1 MPIEA
6 AITRG
11 SVASTVPRAY
21 KKSTT
26 ERLALAFLSVCI
38 VIAGAAGCDLVP
50 RSALAA
56 EEQAWTTGGSEA
68 RLDPSAFTVVV
79 LPDTQYYSA
88 KYPGILAAQTR
99 WIVAK
104 RDAAGIA
111 LVMHE
116 GDIVDKDEP
125 LQWERASSSLHGLD
139 GVVPYVLSTGNH
151 DYDRAANFISRSTLI
166 DQYFSERG
174 LDRGTANEG
183 TFEAGHIENSYQ
195 VVETPGGPWLILA
208 IEFGP
213 RDAVLAWADGIA
225 KRFGQMPAVVLTHA
239 YLYSDNTRYDH
250 VLRPD
255 QLWNPHRYLSDAS
268 PGGVNDG
275 EEIWKKLV
283 VKNDNILFVLCGH
296 DLGAGIGRLTS
307 TRPDGTKV
315 HQILANYQMEARGGE
330 GYLRLMRFSPTQRK
344 VVILTYSPYLDRFKV
359 DSDNQF
365 TLDY

>member
-1 MPIEA
+1 MPIEVA
-6 AITRG
+6 TIRGSISSITR
-11 SVASTVPRAY
+11 RAY
-21 KKSTT
+21 EKSTAK
-26 ERLALAFLSVCI
+26 RLALAFLPVCI
-38 VIAGAAGCDLVP
+38 VAAGALGCDSVP
-50 RSALAA
+50 RSAFAA
-56 EEQAWTTGGSEA
+56 EERPWATRDSEVRA
-68 RLDPSAFTVVV
+68 DRDAFTVVV

-88 KYPGILAAQTR
+88 KYPGILDAQTR

-104 RDAAGIA
+104 RDESGIA

-125 LQWERASSSLHGLD
+125 LQWERASRSLHSLD
-139 GVVPYVLSTGNH
+139 GVVPYVLSAGNH
-151 DYDRAANFISRSTLI
+151 DYDRAANFINRSTLL
-166 DQYFSERG
+166 DRYFSEPS
-174 LDRGTANEG
+174 LEHGTSREG
-183 TFEAGHIENSYQ
+183 TFEPRRLENSFH

-213 RDAVLAWADGIA
+213 RDAVLTWADGVA
-225 KRFGQMPAVVLTHA
+225 KRFAQMPAVVLTHA

-250 VLRPD
+250 VRRPD

-275 EEIWKKLV
+275 EEIWRKLV

-315 HQILANYQMEARGGE
+315 HQILANYQMQDRGGE
-330 GYLRLMRFSPTQRK
+330 GYLRLMRFSPAERK
-344 VVILTYSPYLDRFKV
+344 VAIHTYSPYLDQFKV
-359 DSDNQF
+359 DPDNQF